1 MDGFQSSTILFL
13 KFRASIFSVSTLCLS
28 VRGPRFTV
36 LYCITNWKL
45 YFTGSGCVWQTVT
58 LSAAAVIF
66 MIKLTAECSDGSS
79 CVTLSAAALIFMI
92 KLTAD
97 CVGGSSCVTL
107 SAVVVIFMINWQ
119 LTACV
124 GGSSCVKLS
133 AGAVIFMITMT
144 TECSDGSSCVR
155 HYQLPRWYFW

>member
-66 MIKLTAECSDGSS
+66 MIKLTAECSDGRS
-79 CVTLSAAALIFMI
+79 CVTLSAAAVIFMI
-92 KLTAD
+92 KIDSWVFGWQQLCD
-97 CVGGSSCVTL
+97 IISCGVDIYDKIDRWLCGGQQLCDIISSGGDIYDKIDSWLHVWAAA
-107 SAVVVIFMINWQ
+107 AVWN
-119 LTACV
+119 
-124 GGSSCVKLS
+124 
-133 AGAVIFMITMT
+133 
-144 TECSDGSSCVR
+144 
-155 HYQLPRWYFW
+155 YQLRLWYLW